1 MGNSVKKEIER
12 KIIEALK
19 SAVVG
24 LTTSDLA
31 TRLKVSRL
39 TVMKYLQALKGRGII
54 IDKQVGAYKLWM
66 LKENIEAKR
75 RLISRKLA
83 CILAEVFIEIFGEKT
98 EEIAFSVGKELA
110 KKYIAKYP
118 EDYEILK
125 EVETESFEKIAT
137 VIEFISEELTV
148 EGFSLDERRGV
159 IRIRG
164 ILCDDERVSNI
175 LLVLIMGAII
185 GFLEFELGIS
195 MAVKNRRIN
204 KRGEMLDVILE
215 LGPKES

>member
-148 EGFSLDERRGV
+148 EGFSLDEKRGV

-164 ILCDDERVSNI
+164 VLCDDERVSNI
-175 LLVLIMGAII
+175 LLVLITGAII

-195 MAVKNRRIN
+195 MEVKNTRIS
-204 KRGEMLDVILE
+204 KREKMLDVILE

>member
-66 LKENIEAKR
+66 LRENIEAKR
-75 RLISRKLA
+75 RLISRKLT

-148 EGFSLDERRGV
+148 EGFSLDEKRGV

-164 ILCDDERVSNI
+164 VLCDDERVSNI
-175 LLVLIMGAII
+175 LLVLIRGAII
-185 GFLEFELGIS
+185 GFLEFELGIG
-195 MAVKNRRIN
+195 MEVKNTRIS
-204 KRGEMLDVILE
+204 KREKMLDVILE